1 MDGVTCCDLDDFH
14 RAMTDGTRQRILS
27 LLQGR
32 EMSVS
37 ELNEHFA
44 VTQPTISYHLAILRR
59 ANLVLA
65 RRAGRQTFYRAN
77 PDCVAEC
84 CTEILTRFRVET
96 TTLQRARPL
105 GQGANVVEPVIKEG

>member
-1 MDGVTCCDLDDFH
+1 MDAVTCCDFDDFL

-44 VTQPTISYHLAILRR
+44 VTQPTVSHHLAILRR
-59 ANLVLA
+59 ANLVIA
-65 RRAGRQTFYRAN
+65 RRDGRQIFYRAN

-84 CTEILTRFRVET
+84 CSEILARFKIPTRD
-96 TTLQRARPL
+96 LP
-105 GQGANVVEPVIKEG
+105 